1 MTVFVRWYGNV
12 LEGETDGTIGL
23 FGMVEVKIPIQGMHA
38 TALFSPQHVYSRQ
51 EDVPGNSPNSPIISR
66 TEQNNSQK
74 QNEISR
80 TEQNIFP
87 EWQRLQQFKA
97 EHWDQERGHLC
108 IDALDEFYRLWREGM
123 AKRLGMMQQK
133 NTVAAMAME
142 HPSTPAEA
150 LAPMRIVSDKRMEE
164 LRTELQ
170 TAFAPSRT
178 VAIIGSTSQVAPKH
192 KKPSKPIKAIQLSLF
207 D

>member
-38 TALFSPQHVYSRQ
+38 IALFTPQHVYSRQ
-51 EDVPGNSPNSPIISR
+51 EDVPGNSPNSP
-66 TEQNNSQK
+66 K
-74 QNEISR
+74 ISR
-80 TEQNIFP
+80 TEQNISP

-108 IDALDEFYRLWREGM
+108 IDALDEFYRLWRDGV
-123 AKRLGMMQQK
+123 AKRLGRMQQK

-142 HPSTPAEA
+142 YPSTPAEA